1 MFLFSI
7 LRQHSHLRHEVSF
20 AFYSHSLHKNLIKD
34 IMATVFGRAVS
45 AVHSLGRV

>member
-7 LRQHSHLRHEVSF
+7 LRQPSLLRHEVSF

-34 IMATVFGRAVS
+34 ITATVFGRAVFS
-45 AVHSLGRV
+45 IHSLSTI